1 MNINSFNIE
10 NEYPQLNNKKILLAV
25 SGGLDSMTLLHL
37 FSLTKLNFSIAHCN
51 YNLRSNES
59 LEDEFLVK
67 KIANVKKLVI

>member
-37 FSLTKLNFSIAHCN
+37 FSLTKLCSPPFV
-51 YNLRSNES
+51 LPSNI
-59 LEDEFLVK
+59 VK
-67 KIANVKKLVI
+67 EEL